1 MRKVW
6 IIISLAV
13 LVVLLITFNGS
24 FLPNHSTGNIVEEA
38 IQKSGRNVT
47 KVVHTEEVKGGVVV
61 FYKKS
66 VGNGGESNAS
76 GYVKKTL
83 WGWEWGWGGEH
94 SDSASMGFSAQYFP
108 YSKGAPFPLVFGEIK
123 DQQIQQIKVLEKDR
137 TNDKEAKIVGKGTD
151 LMWFVF
157 LDKSE
162 GPNFTIT
169 GLSSEGTTLYSE
181 TINTNGSSVTST
193 KPVP

>member
-13 LVVLLITFNGS
+13 LVLLLITFNGS
-24 FLPNHSTGNIVEEA
+24 FLPNQSTGNTVEEA
-38 IQKSGRNVT
+38 IQKSGRNVI
-47 KVVHTEEVKGGVVV
+47 KVVHTEEVKDGVVV

-66 VGNGGESNAS
+66 VGNGGETNAS

-83 WGWEWGWGGEH
+83 WGWEWAWGGEH

-108 YSKGAPFPLVFGEIK
+108 YSEGTPFPLVFGEIK
-123 DQQIQQIKVLEKDR
+123 DHQIKQIKVLEKDPA
-137 TNDKEAKIVGKGTD
+137 NDNEAKIVGTSTD

-162 GPNFTIT
+162 GPIFTII
-169 GLSSEGTTLYSE
+169 GLSNEGTTLYSE
-181 TINTNGSSVTST
+181 TINIDDSSVTST
-193 KPVP
+193 IPVQ